1 MNKTTYFISFLIFS
15 LLSCKKE
22 DKVLVST
29 NTLSNKTFTEVTV
42 TINGI
47 TRELPF
53 LDTIQFSG
61 NPGSV
66 ITGTLVVSRL
76 SLGGNLPGEFPILPF
91 TLTTFPSSGNMN
103 YNVNVPSTYFFV
115 KIQNDNSSKP
125 ILQFYVNYGLQS
137 QRLEKYPIPVGLNF
151 PYKLGYYKAFT
162 NSNVRAENGTS
173 FWSWPTLNLPF
184 TENQSVTLLAK

>member
-29 NTLSNKTFTEVTV
+29 ITLSNKTFTDVTV

-151 PYKLGYYKAFT
+151 PYKLT